1 MTDDYEARTREVWKR
16 AAGFPVSKEDYYP
29 EHGVVQEFDLH
40 RGKRVLE
47 YGCGGGSDARSFFR
61 RGCDVVY
68 VDVVASNVA
77 ATHESLDKEPL
88 APGARAEG
96 RTLEYGNVLP
106 FPSKTFDVTS
116 AHGVLHHIPEP
127 LYVLQEFYRVLRP
140 GGLAYVMLYSE
151 HYFKEL
157 QPRIANLQREKHLA
171 FEEAAGWCTDAEGV
185 PYSRFYTEAQG
196 NELFRVAG
204 FKVLQAPLWNRG
216 CFRTFKAERP

>member
-1 MTDDYEARTREVWKR
+1 MNDYEVRTREIWKR
-16 AAGFPVSKEDYYP
+16 AASFPTDKESYYP
-29 EHGVVQEFDLH
+29 EHAKVQEFD
-40 RGKRVLE
+40 RDGGKNVLE
-47 YGCGGGSDARSFFR
+47 YGCGGGSDTVSFLK
-61 RGCDVVY
+61 RGAFVWY
-68 VDVVASNVA
+68 VDVVPSNVE
-77 ATHESLDKEPL
+77 ATATRIRALHTGE
-88 APGARAEG
+88 AEG
-96 RTLEYGNVLP
+96 RVLERSDQIP
-106 FPSKTFDVTS
+106 CPDESFDVVS

-204 FKVLQAPLWNRG
+204 FKVLQAPLWNKG
-216 CFRTFKAERP
+216 CFRTFKAEKP